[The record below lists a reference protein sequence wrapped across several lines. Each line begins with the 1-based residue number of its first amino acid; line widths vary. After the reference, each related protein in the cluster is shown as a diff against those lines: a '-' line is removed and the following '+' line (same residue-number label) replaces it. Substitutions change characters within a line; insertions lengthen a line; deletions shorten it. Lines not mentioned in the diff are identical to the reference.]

1 MSRHHHSW
9 TFHLVAASLLLV
21 PASHLH
27 AEDAAGIA
35 ATPLPAAAVAAI
47 PVLLDPI
54 AKQKLM
60 ASGHYTSF
68 SKGPPQVDLC
78 PDPAAGAD
86 ITRTLGTG
94 HPNIGIQTLVV
105 AVMPAGLLAREGR
118 SLVLYNRLHQFRTM
132 AGIQYFS
139 STHGKVR
146 TLFTTSHLV
155 QAPGDR
161 TPLSDPQYSAIEPT
175 HDFFL
180 EQDDST
186 FGKNL
191 YAVTVKGHEGGSI
204 QLTMSNVARVWW
216 GILPVLGP
224 GALKLTMVIQASAD
238 GKYLYFYGNV
248 GIGATKVL
256 GMEEQVRTSFYYRVL
271 ALYHWFAQQAAAA

>member
-1 MSRHHHSW
+1 MSRSRQSW
-9 TFHLVAASLLLV
+9 TLRLVAAFLLLA
-21 PASHLH
+21 PTGHLQ
-27 AEDAAGIA
+27 ADDGIA
-35 ATPLPAAAVAAI
+35 ANPLPAAAVNAI
-47 PVLLDPI
+47 PVVLDPL

-60 ASGHYTSF
+60 ASGSYTSF
-68 SKGPPQVDLC
+68 SKGQPRVDLC
-78 PDPAAGAD
+78 PDTTAGAD
-86 ITRTLGTG
+86 ITRTLSTG

-118 SLVLYNRLHQFRTM
+118 TLVLYNRLHQFRTM

-146 TLFTTSHLV
+146 TLFTTSHVV

-161 TPLSDPQYSAIEPT
+161 NPLSDPQYSTIEPT
-175 HDFFL
+175 HDLFL

-191 YAVTVKGHEGGSI
+191 YTVTVKGHEGGAI
-204 QLTMSNVARVWW
+204 ELTMSNVERVWW

-224 GALKLTMVIQASAD
+224 GALKLTMVIQPSAD

-248 GIGATKVL
+248 GISATKVL
-256 GMEEQVRTSFYYRVL
+256 GMEEQVRTSFYYRVI
-271 ALYHWFAQQAAAA
+271 ALYNWFAKQAATA